1 MFVPTPIQHDNKAET
16 LFYEGVALMSAGSA
30 SQAESCFRKACELK
44 PEFGEAHLNLGLL
57 LEQRGQPDEAEKSY
71 WLALQYG
78 ASHPEV
84 YVNLGG
90 LALAREQ
97 FDKARDIFTHG
108 LHAHPE
114 SASLWSNI
122 GVLYACEK
130 KEAQAE
136 SCYRTALRQE
146 PGHRSA
152 RFNLAYVL
160 LRQGRY
166 EEGFASLEARDWY
179 VGISNVL
186 SREMGIPRW
195 QGEDVGG
202 CSILVTC
209 EAGHG
214 DMIQFCRYVTTL
226 KAAGAEHVAVL
237 CHPALRHLFA
247 SLQDADEILAL
258 GQNLDGRHWDFWCP
272 AMSLPHFCRT
282 TLDSIPAAIPY
293 LSAAAQDSAR
303 WLARLPAD
311 GPRIGLVWR
320 GNPNFENDRH
330 RSLPHLSTLLPLW
343 SVGQARFISLQKG
356 AGENE
361 VAGLPESCPLCAVGA
376 ELEDFADTAA
386 VLANLDL
393 LISVDTGVAHLAG
406 AMGIPCWVLLPDY
419 KTDWRWLQDRE
430 DSPWYPQ
437 GMRLF
442 RQAETDAW
450 DDVIARVLVGLKDFV
465 QKAVPRQS

>member
-1 MFVPTPIQHDNKAET
+1 MFTPTPIPHDNKAES
-16 LFYEGVALMSAGSA
+16 LFYEGVALMSEGS
-30 SQAESCFRKACELK
+30 STQAESCFRKACELK

-57 LEQRGQPDEAEKSY
+57 LEQRGQPIEAEKSY
-71 WLALQYG
+71 QLALRYG

-84 YVNLGG
+84 FVNLGG

-97 FDKARDIFTHG
+97 FDKAMEIFTHG

-136 SCYRTALRQE
+136 SCYRTALRQDA
-146 PGHRSA
+146 GHKSA
-152 RFNLAYVL
+152 RFNLAYIL

-166 EEGFASLEARDWY
+166 DEGFACLEARDWY
-179 VGISNVL
+179 AAISHVL
-186 SREMGIPRW
+186 SQQMGIPRW
-195 QGEDVGG
+195 QGEELRQH
-202 CSILVTC
+202 SILVTC

-214 DMIQFCRYVTTL
+214 DMIQFCRYVEKL
-226 KAAGAEHVAVL
+226 KTAGAEHVTVL
-237 CHPALRHLFA
+237 CHPALQRLFG

-258 GQNLDGRHWDFWCP
+258 GQSLDGRHWDFWCP
-272 AMSLPHFCRT
+272 AMSLPHFCGT
-282 TLDSIPAAIPY
+282 TLDTIPATIPY
-293 LSAAAQDSAR
+293 LGATAKNCAH
-303 WLARLPAD
+303 WLSQLPAE

-330 RSLPHLSTLLPLW
+330 RSLPHLSALLPLW
-343 SVGQARFISLQKG
+343 SVSQARFVSLQKG
-356 AGENE
+356 AGETE
-361 VAGLPESCPLCAVGA
+361 LASLPDACPLIPLGA
-376 ELEDFADTAA
+376 ALQDFADTAA

-393 LISVDTGVAHLAG
+393 LITVDTGIAHLAG

-419 KTDWRWLQDRE
+419 KTDWRWLKGRE
-430 DSPWYPQ
+430 DSPWYPR

-442 RQAETDAW
+442 RQTTTDAW
-450 DDVIARVLVGLKDFV
+450 GEVIARVRNELADFV
-465 QKAVPRQS
+465 QDGPGRQY